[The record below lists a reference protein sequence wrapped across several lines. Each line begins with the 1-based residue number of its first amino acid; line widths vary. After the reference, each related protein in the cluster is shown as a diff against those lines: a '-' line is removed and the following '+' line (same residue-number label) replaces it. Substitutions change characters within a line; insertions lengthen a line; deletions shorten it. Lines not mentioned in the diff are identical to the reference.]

1 MRESCGRPFRLA
13 FLLFCCAVGGVGS
26 LTAGGKVGIYG
37 IRMVPYGIDAKE
49 YSRAGWGGGI
59 HVIVP
64 APNLANIV
72 AGVAGI
78 EFVNLL
84 SGTTYYQDR
93 VTLLRVE
100 QQTSQDYG
108 RLYLGGQ
115 LGGHGNGFLRPHAG
129 VNIALVWYA
138 FTIDVVVPNDYN
150 RENEIRQKLRDESKL
165 AFGYDFTLGLDLNFN
180 NAIALDGGVKYVKS
194 FSVPQ
199 QLGEGSVT
207 IHPQYFQI
215 YLGIGMSFDMLSNY

>member
-1 MRESCGRPFRLA
+1 MIA
-13 FLLFCCAVGGVGS
+13 
-26 LTAGGKVGIYG
+26 TAGGKVGIYG
-37 IRMVPYGIDAKE
+37 IRMIPYGIDAKE

-59 HVIVP
+59 HVVVP
-64 APNLANIV
+64 APQLGNIL

-100 QQTSQDYG
+100 QQTSQNYG
-108 RLYLGGQ
+108 RLFLGGQ
-115 LGGHGNGFLRPHAG
+115 VGGHGNGFLRPHAG
-129 VNIALVWYA
+129 ANVALVWYS
-138 FTIDVVVPNDYN
+138 FTIDVVIPNDYN
-150 RENEIRQKLRDESKL
+150 RENEIRQKLRDDSKL
-165 AFGYDFTLGLDLNFN
+165 VFGYDFTFGLDLNFN
-180 NAIALDGGVKYVKS
+180 NNIALDGGVKYVKS

-207 IHPQYFQI
+207 VHPQYFQV
-215 YLGIGMSFDMLSNY
+215 YLGIGMSFDMISNY